1 MSAFIGPI
9 HYWLYGKIR
18 LVGLREDLLRERAA
32 ALCGPVAEEL
42 QEQVRQT
49 YGWPLPDTDLGE
61 LIDHD
66 NIHGWLQRQIKIVE
80 TREAAFVRELLDTC
94 GGAAVGLVERAFADH
109 GRLTGESAGARG
121 GHDLSAAP
129 GLYRAL
135 NDYYLNGMPCDQ
147 ADMVTASTTDKI
159 TWETGA
165 CLQQPNWRR
174 AGVDEQAMARFYRAW
189 LAGFVAGANPA
200 FAFRQDQAGTG
211 ARSEIY
217 KK

>member
-9 HYWLYGKIR
+9 HYWLYRKIS
-18 LVGLREDLLRERAA
+18 LVARREDFLRERAA
-32 ALCGPVAEEL
+32 ALCGSAAEEL

-49 YGWPLPDTDLGE
+49 YGWPLPDADLGK
-61 LIDHD
+61 LIEHD

-94 GGAAVGLVERAFADH
+94 GGAAAELLEGAFADH
-109 GRLTGESAGARG
+109 GRLTGESARAQAR
-121 GHDLSAAP
+121 HDLSAAP
-129 GLYRAL
+129 GLYQAL
-135 NDYYLNGMPCDQ
+135 NDHYLNGMPCDQ
-147 ADMVTASTTDKI
+147 ADMVTASAADKL

-174 AGVDEQAMARFYRAW
+174 VGADEQAMARFYRAW

-211 ARSEIY
+211 TRSEIY

>member
-18 LVGLREDLLRERAA
+18 LVGRREDYLRERAA
-32 ALCGPVAEEL
+32 ALCGSVAEEL

-66 NIHGWLQRQIKIVE
+66 NIHGWLQRQIKIAE
-80 TREAAFVRELLDTC
+80 TREAAFVSELLDTC
-94 GGAAVGLVERAFADH
+94 GDGAADLLEQAFADH
-109 GRLTGESAGARG
+109 GRLTGESAKAQGK
-121 GHDLSAAP
+121 HDLTIAP
-129 GLYRAL
+129 GIYRAL
-135 NDYYLNGMPCDQ
+135 GDHYLNGMPCDQ
-147 ADMVTASTTDKI
+147 ADTVIASADDSI
-159 TWETGA
+159 TWETRV

-174 AGVDEQAMARFYRAW
+174 AGANEQAMARLYRAW

-200 FAFRQDQAGTG
+200 FAFRQDGAGEG
-211 ARSEIY
+211 VRSEIY
-217 KK
+217 RK